1 MGNYDTKSFIRVSKV
16 EGEGVSLPLHIHV
29 SAWPLKTSCIMRE
42 GVVFDEVSVYF
53 LQSSFMRQ
61 AIRRLLSTELVFN
74 YLPFQLVSLNP
85 GFPENL

>member
-1 MGNYDTKSFIRVSKV
+1 
-16 EGEGVSLPLHIHV
+16 
-29 SAWPLKTSCIMRE
+29 MRE

-61 AIRRLLSTELVFN
+61 AVRRLLSPELAFN

>member
-1 MGNYDTKSFIRVSKV
+1 
-16 EGEGVSLPLHIHV
+16 
-29 SAWPLKTSCIMRE
+29 MRE

-61 AIRRLLSTELVFN
+61 AIRRLLSPELVFN

-85 GFPENL
+85 GFPENVQKRGNPNMKKFLSF

>member
-1 MGNYDTKSFIRVSKV
+1 
-16 EGEGVSLPLHIHV
+16 
-29 SAWPLKTSCIMRE
+29 MRE
-42 GVVFDEVSVYF
+42 GVVFDEVFMYF

-61 AIRRLLSTELVFN
+61 AIRRLLSPELVFN